1 MSRTAYPAAVAAAT
15 LLALVTAGLRP
26 LPAAAD
32 TITLT
37 NGRVI
42 EADRAWYE
50 GSQLRYEKAGGVY
63 GLPKG
68 LVKSLEHR
76 APAEPTSDPDV
87 LAARQRLAEG
97 DAGEAQRL
105 LKQALVREPLSIP
118 ALQGLAAA
126 QLALGELRAARATA
140 DQAVRLD
147 DRNPRSR
154 ALIGDVLAALGDWSG
169 AQEQYRVSLRL
180 RPDPEVQRKLV
191 AVVPPE
197 VAPATL
203 LPAPPPIRPPDAQFR
218 LRYDGGQNEVLG
230 RGVQKALTDAYA
242 EYAKRFGFVPED
254 AVSVV
259 LQMAAPVPD
268 GRVPDWADGWND
280 GAIKI
285 PVMGLDQPTP
295 RVLRVLR
302 HELAH
307 SFISSRTGNNCPTWL
322 QEGVAQWLEGGDPNR
337 DDAGLASMARAGRL
351 PSLLSLE
358 APFRGLS
365 ESEATLA
372 YAQSLSAV
380 AHILRKR
387 GEGGV
392 FRLIAALGDKIPSEE
407 AMPVALALSYPEFQ
421 RSWEDYL
428 RTAEVKT
435 PGGAGATSP
444 SRRSSR

>member
-1 MSRTAYPAAVAAAT
+1 MSRTAYSAAVAAAT

-268 GRVPDWADGWND
+268 GRVPDWADG
-280 GAIKI
+280 
-285 PVMGLDQPTP
+285 
-295 RVLRVLR
+295 R
-302 HELAH
+302 
-307 SFISSRTGNNCPTWL
+307 SR
-322 QEGVAQWLEGGDPNR
+322 
-337 DDAGLASMARAGRL
+337 
-351 PSLLSLE
+351 
-358 APFRGLS
+358 
-365 ESEATLA
+365 
-372 YAQSLSAV
+372 
-380 AHILRKR
+380 
-387 GEGGV
+387 
-392 FRLIAALGDKIPSEE
+392 
-407 AMPVALALSYPEFQ
+407 
-421 RSWEDYL
+421 
-428 RTAEVKT
+428 
-435 PGGAGATSP
+435 
-444 SRRSSR
+444 SR